1 MSEKPSNSLSGLISI
16 KGSAAAATPVKAE
29 PVKVEPTSTRLIKP
43 LTEKSQPKGGQS
55 YWKAM
60 TVKLNRDQ
68 YVDLKIHGVKL
79 NKSSQDCISEA
90 IDMWLAAQSAE

>member
-1 MSEKPSNSLSGLISI
+1 MSKKPSSSLSGLISI
-16 KGSAAAATPVKAE
+16 KGSAAAATPVTVE
-29 PVKVEPTSTRLIKP
+29 PVKVVPAPLLKP
-43 LTEKSQPKGGQS
+43 LAEKSQPKGGQS

>member
-1 MSEKPSNSLSGLISI
+1 MSEKPSTSLSGLISI
-16 KGSAAAATPVKAE
+16 KGSAAAATPAKAE
-29 PVKVEPTSTRLIKP
+29 LVKVAPTPLLKP
-43 LTEKSQPKGGQS
+43 LPEKSQPKGGQS

-90 IDMWLAAQSAE
+90 IDMWLAAQGAE

>member
-1 MSEKPSNSLSGLISI
+1 MSEKPTSSLSGLISI
-16 KGSAAAATPVKAE
+16 KGNAAAATPAKAE
-29 PVKVEPTSTRLIKP
+29 PVRVESAPLPKP
-43 LTEKSQPKGGQS
+43 LPEKSQPKGGQS

>member
-16 KGSAAAATPVKAE
+16 KGSATAATPVKADL
-29 PVKVEPTSTRLIKP
+29 VRVEPAQSP
-43 LTEKSQPKGGQS
+43 LLKLSPEKSQPKGGQS

-90 IDMWLAAQSAE
+90 IDMWLEAQGAE

>member
-1 MSEKPSNSLSGLISI
+1 MSEKPSSSLSGLISI
-16 KGSAAAATPVKAE
+16 KGSAAAATPAKPE
-29 PVKVEPTSTRLIKP
+29 PVKIEPAPLLKP
-43 LTEKSQPKGGQS
+43 MPEKSQPKGGQS

-90 IDMWLAAQSAE
+90 IDMWLAAQSAD

>member
-1 MSEKPSNSLSGLISI
+1 MSEKPSSSLSGLISI
-16 KGSAAAATPVKAE
+16 KGSAAAATPAKVE
-29 PVKVEPTSTRLIKP
+29 PVKIEPAPLLKP
-43 LTEKSQPKGGQS
+43 IPEKSQPKGGQS

-90 IDMWLAAQSAE
+90 IDMWLAAQSGD

>member
-16 KGSAAAATPVKAE
+16 KGSAIAATPLKAE
-29 PVKVEPTSTRLIKP
+29 TVRVELAPAPLLKP
-43 LTEKSQPKGGQS
+43 LLEKSQPKGGQS

-90 IDMWLAAQSAE
+90 IDMWLEAQSAE

>member
-1 MSEKPSNSLSGLISI
+1 MSEKPSSSLSGLISI
-16 KGSAAAATPVKAE
+16 KGSAAAAIPVKAE
-29 PVKVEPTSTRLIKP
+29 PVKIEPGP
-43 LTEKSQPKGGQS
+43 LQKILPEKSQPKGGQS

-90 IDMWLAAQSAE
+90 IDMWLAAQIAE

>member
-1 MSEKPSNSLSGLISI
+1 MSDKPSSSLSGLISI
-16 KGSAAAATPVKAE
+16 KGSAAAAIPVKAE
-29 PVKVEPTSTRLIKP
+29 LAKVEPVP
-43 LTEKSQPKGGQS
+43 LQKTLPEKSQPKGGQS

-60 TVKLNRDQ
+60 TVKLNREQ

>member
-1 MSEKPSNSLSGLISI
+1 MSEKPSSNLSGLISI
-16 KGSAAAATPVKAE
+16 KGSAAAATPAKAE
-29 PVKVEPTSTRLIKP
+29 QVKVEPAPLLKP
-43 LTEKSQPKGGQS
+43 LPEKSQPKGGQS

-90 IDMWLAAQSAE
+90 IDMWLAAQSAD

>member
-1 MSEKPSNSLSGLISI
+1 MSEKPSTSLSGLISI
-16 KGSAAAATPVKAE
+16 KGSAAAATPAKAE
-29 PVKVEPTSTRLIKP
+29 LVKVAPAPLLKP
-43 LTEKSQPKGGQS
+43 LPEKSQPKGGQS

-90 IDMWLAAQSAE
+90 IDMWLAAQGAE

>member
-1 MSEKPSNSLSGLISI
+1 MSEKPSTSLSGLISI
-16 KGSAAAATPVKAE
+16 KGSAAAATPAKAE
-29 PVKVEPTSTRLIKP
+29 LVKVAPDPLLKP
-43 LTEKSQPKGGQS
+43 LPEKSQPKGGQS

-90 IDMWLAAQSAE
+90 IDMWLAAQGAE

>member
-1 MSEKPSNSLSGLISI
+1 MNEKPSKSLSGLISI
-16 KGSAAAATPVKAE
+16 KGSAAAAI
-29 PVKVEPTSTRLIKP
+29 PVKVEQVRIEPAP
-43 LTEKSQPKGGQS
+43 LLRPLPEKSQPKGGQS

-68 YVDLKIHGVKL
+68 YVELKIHGVKL

-90 IDMWLAAQSAE
+90 IDMWLAAQSEE

>member
-1 MSEKPSNSLSGLISI
+1 MSEKPLSSLSGLISI
-16 KGSAAAATPVKAE
+16 KGSAAAAIPVKAE
-29 PVKVEPTSTRLIKP
+29 PVKIEPVP
-43 LTEKSQPKGGQS
+43 LQKILPEKSQPKGGQS

>member
-1 MSEKPSNSLSGLISI
+1 MSEKPSKSLSGLISI
-16 KGSAAAATPVKAE
+16 KGSAIAATPVKAE
-29 PVKVEPTSTRLIKP
+29 PVRVELAPAPLLKP
-43 LTEKSQPKGGQS
+43 SSEKSQPKGGQS

-90 IDMWLAAQSAE
+90 IDMWLEAQSAD